1 MDKELQTIQK
11 SYNIA
16 IEFLTHYSFQL
27 VGALIIVIIGWF
39 AAKYAY
45 ALLMRFFE
53 RHHFDI
59 TLSKFLA
66 SVVKILI
73 FTAMMVIALGKI
85 GISIAPFVAAIGA
98 VSLTAGLALQGSVSN
113 YAAGVILIISR
124 PFKVGDTLSI
134 GSFYGVVEE
143 IKLSYTVLR
152 NEDEELITIPNK
164 KMIGD
169 VLVNSFAFRIV
180 ETSIGVAYEQDPSTT
195 IALVEEVLAG
205 FKEVSQEHKPVVGIA
220 KFGESTIELGLR
232 YWVPT
237 KSFFRTQFEVNLA
250 LYNALHAHHIT
261 IPYPQREVHIVGEK
275 LDSKEI

>member
-1 MDKELQTIQK
+1 MDKELQTLQK
-11 SYNIA
+11 FYNIA

-27 VGALIIVIIGWF
+27 LGALIIVIIGWF

-45 ALLMRFFE
+45 ALLMRIFE
-53 RHHFDI
+53 RNHFDI
-59 TLSKFLA
+59 TLSKFVA
-66 SVVKILI
+66 SVVKMLV
-73 FTAMMVIALGKI
+73 FTAMIVIALGKV

-113 YAAGVILIISR
+113 YAAGVLLIISR

-134 GSFYGVVEE
+134 SGFYGVVEE

-169 VLVNSFAFRIV
+169 VLVNSFDVRVV
-180 ETSIGVAYEQDPSTT
+180 ESSIGVAYEEEPAKA
-195 IALVEEVLAG
+195 IALIKEVLSG
-205 FKEVSQEHKPVVGIA
+205 CKDVSKTHKPVVGIA
-220 KFGESTIELGLR
+220 KFGDSSIEIGLR

-237 KSFFRTQFEVNLA
+237 KSFFKTQYEINLA
-250 LYNALHAHHIT
+250 LYTALHVNNIS
-261 IPYPQREVHIVGEK
+261 IPYPQREIRILGEK
-275 LDSKEI
+275 I